1 MRRILSILLLL
12 CAFGTLRAQDADAL
26 KRRIV
31 EAGSRITGISCDFV
45 QTRQS
50 AMLAEKAVS
59 SGRMVYRSPDYLE
72 WSYLKPTARTFVFDG
87 STANPGKDKMFRDLA
102 RLIVSSIAG
111 GNIADE
117 AAFRTEAVSAGG
129 DILVTMYPLKRDLKR
144 MFTSLVLRYK
154 ADTLEATR
162 FEMNE
167 ASGDVT
173 VIEFTSSKIT
183 RK

>member
-59 SGRMVYRSPDYLE
+59 SGRMVYRSPDYL
-72 WSYLKPTARTFVFDG
+72 KPSARTFVFDG
-87 STANPGKDKMFRDLA
+87 STADPGKDKMFRDLA

-144 MFTSLVLRYK
+144 MFTTLVLRYK

>member
-1 MRRILSILLLL
+1 MKRFFPILLLL
-12 CAFGTLRAQDADAL
+12 CTLVPLKAQDSDAL

-31 EAGSRITGISCDFV
+31 EAGNRITGITCDFV
-45 QTRQS
+45 QTKQS
-50 AMLAEKAVS
+50 AMLAAPAVS

-72 WSYLKPTARTFVFDG
+72 WAYQKPSVRTFVYDG
-87 STANPGKDKMFRDLA
+87 SAAEAGKDKMFKDLA
-102 RLIVSSIAG
+102 RLISSSIAG

-117 AAFRTEAVSAGG
+117 TTFRTEAESAGA
-129 DILVTMYPLKRDLKR
+129 DIIVTMYPLKRDLKR

-154 ADTLEATR
+154 ADTLEATC

-167 ASGDVT
+167 ASGDMT
-173 VIEFTSSKIT
+173 VIEFKNSQIT